1 MCRKPSLNDTPIF
14 QPTTSGM
21 GMSDSDWPDF
31 GFESTSVSQMETS
44 TPPKQGQKNE
54 RPDREWGG
62 SNNNN
67 NNNHNYHNPL
77 YKALIYLSLFLF
89 FYFCSKNSEDS
100 PSK

>member
-14 QPTTSGM
+14 QPTTSAM

-44 TPPKQGQKNE
+44 TSQNK
-54 RPDREWGG
+54 DRKMKDQIGEWGG
-62 SNNNN
+62 NNNN

-77 YKALIYLSLFLF
+77 YKALIYLSLFLS